1 MHSGCS
7 GQQKRQGLVLKYWKL
22 EQQAEEEST
31 ACLFY
36 CVFFFFFLCLGV
48 FFFPSGFLDVTY
60 PGHIYQVTKPLLDS
74 SLPFPTIY

>member
-36 CVFFFFFLCLGV
+36 CVFFFFLSALG
-48 FFFPSGFLDVTY
+48 FSSF
-60 PGHIYQVTKPLLDS
+60 LLD
-74 SLPFPTIY
+74 F